1 MAVISKRNDDTQK
14 SAESR
19 NSRIKDITERR
30 SRQFYGQRARNS
42 EKRPDLKKNSSN
54 EMIQF
59 HGKFF
64 VSYIFLL
71 LKIFLKFLWNCF
83 LRFDFTSF
91 FAELFQIFWPTVSI
105 GQENS
110 NNNIKEP
117 LMSRSSRE
125 SSLSRESARIGPST
139 STRNSDLYGSRPRS
153 GKSFEILYID
163 WNL

>member
-14 SAESR
+14 SVESR

-42 EKRPDLKKNSSN
+42 EKRPDLKKTRQ
-54 EMIQF
+54 M
-59 HGKFF
+59 KFF
-64 VSYIFLL
+64 VSYTIFLF
-71 LKIFLKFLWNCF
+71 LKMFLKFSRNYF
-83 LRFDFTSF
+83 LRFDFTNF
-91 FAELFQIFWPTVSI
+91 FFTELFQIIWSTVSI

-110 NNNIKEP
+110 NNIKEP

-125 SSLSRESARIGPST
+125 SSLSRESART
-139 STRNSDLYGSRPRS
+139 AAMTRNSDLYGSRPRS

-163 WNL
+163 